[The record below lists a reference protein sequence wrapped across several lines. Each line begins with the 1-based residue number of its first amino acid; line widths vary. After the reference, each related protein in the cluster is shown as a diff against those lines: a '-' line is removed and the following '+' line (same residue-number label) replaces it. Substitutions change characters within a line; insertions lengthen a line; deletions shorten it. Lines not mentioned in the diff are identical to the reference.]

1 MSAEVIALI
10 PLLPAFAPEDGK
22 PAATEQ
28 LAPASASPPG
38 ESPPERGVRFELR
51 AGAEIVPVLGI
62 GGMSEYT
69 FDVGGAAYGG
79 TLAGLANL
87 VGPLWVG
94 VGFSYDVV
102 DDDGSAYSEAGP
114 ITGYLMHLPLL
125 VEVGFRVSE
134 SGSRIIAGLE
144 VGRAWGGF
152 ENIYYSYADEDTT
165 RIAGPFVGLRGGYVL
180 STSEH
185 FAVLGLLGVRAG
197 TLDQTNAIAG
207 RNEALFYRAITAQL
221 TVAFQP

>member
-125 VEVGFRVSE
+125 VEVG
-134 SGSRIIAGLE
+134 
-144 VGRAWGGF
+144 RAWGGF